1 MTTTITNLRTQL
13 QKSNLNDMC
22 AKFEE
27 FEGAFAA
34 FTVYFRTLEVSLYE
48 SDDKFKAR
56 LEQAEKE
63 FGDVEKEMKELLGEI
78 EEWKGKFV
86 LYQSLWKKE

>member
-1 MTTTITNLRTQL
+1 MTTLKDLRTQL
-13 QKSNLNDMC
+13 QKSNLTDMYD
-22 AKFEE
+22 KFQE
-27 FEGAFAA
+27 FEGTFAA
-34 FTVYFRTLEVSLYE
+34 FKMYFKTLEESLHS
-48 SDDKFKAR
+48 SDTKFKMQ

-63 FGDVEKEMKELLGEI
+63 FGDVEKEIKELLGEI